1 RSEEM
6 IERFYQE
13 ARAVNSIRHDNIVD
27 VYDFGRDPHGRV
39 FFVMEYLEGETMAA
53 RINRG
58 ALPWPEAFPILEQI
72 LRALKAVHDKG
83 FVHRD
88 LKPDNIWLRRTSGGA
103 QVKLL
108 DFGIAKLVGV
118 DGAADRLTR
127 SGSVVGTPHYMS
139 PEQINGSR
147 EIDQ

>member
-1 RSEEM
+1 GEGSMGAVYEAVHDKIGRPAAIKVLSLECCRSEEM

-103 QVKLL
+103 QVK
-108 DFGIAKLVGV
+108 
-118 DGAADRLTR
+118 
-127 SGSVVGTPHYMS
+127 
-139 PEQINGSR
+139 
-147 EIDQ
+147 